1 MLFEFVS
8 MALVWLFELVSI
20 AKISKNETKMVNM
33 KSRCQNP
40 KGFAPDDLTRPGQ
53 RPGELHY
60 GYCVRIVGFITLIT
74 CTFRGSLRLLGF
86 LIAVIWCRNN
96 GFSATSDVAPRCP
109 GCGPKAQGLVP
120 RIQDSRPTTPRSGPK
135 SPREI
140 ELRLMGIQGN
150 LEAAIRPL

>member
-53 RPGELHY
+53 RPGEFPCFLMAQY
-60 GYCVRIVGFITLIT
+60 LNSPMLEQASNTIVNEI
-74 CTFRGSLRLLGF
+74 GSSM
-86 LIAVIWCRNN
+86 A
-96 GFSATSDVAPRCP
+96 
-109 GCGPKAQGLVP
+109 
-120 RIQDSRPTTPRSGPK
+120 
-135 SPREI
+135 
-140 ELRLMGIQGN
+140 
-150 LEAAIRPL
+150 